1 MRSLTYDRDRWLR
14 GMNPVLIGVSVNE
27 GERMSS
33 LRWQTTAK
41 RGLRSW
47 LGLATGSLLC
57 CLFLLAAGAGR
68 AEAQVPPTLA
78 LTFTPSQVVTGG
90 STTLTATASNPNG
103 TILAHVAFSNTYPAG
118 LVFDAISSFTCG
130 TEAGSA
136 GGTASF
142 TSTGFSVEANEI
154 PAGES
159 CDVVILMHAP
169 QPGSYLDTTS
179 TVTSFDT
186 ADGAAASATLT
197 ATVPVPSLGGWG
209 LIGFGLVLGA
219 AAYRAARRRSA

>member
-78 LTFTPSQVVTGG
+78 LTFTPPQVLFGG
-90 STTLTATASNPNG
+90 SETTTLTATASNPNG

-154 PAGES
+154 PAGSS
-159 CDVVILMHAP
+159 CDVVILMHATSA
-169 QPGSYLDTTS
+169 GSFLDTTS

-197 ATVPVPSLGGWG
+197 ATVPSLGA
-209 LIGFGLVLGA
+209 GA
-219 AAYRAARRRSA
+219 